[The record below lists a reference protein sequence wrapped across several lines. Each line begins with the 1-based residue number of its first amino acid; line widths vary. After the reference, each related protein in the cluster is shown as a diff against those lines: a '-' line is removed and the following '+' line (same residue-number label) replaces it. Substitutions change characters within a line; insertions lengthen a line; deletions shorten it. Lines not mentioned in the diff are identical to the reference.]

1 MRFKDNVLLVAQPPM
16 SGSKMLPSP
25 STIFPSTHQ
34 QLRESCGSAPINKTT
49 FNRRITR
56 CSLERC
62 RGACCYDGVY
72 VDDATEATLTDLVK
86 DRAEDLKAIGMV
98 VPDTLFVMGIW
109 EGEEFGHKTAVHDFN
124 FNAVVSDYPSHFN
137 QTACV
142 FHLSDGRCALQVLA
156 EQDGRHPWD
165 YKPATCWLH
174 PLDVSPSGIM
184 LHDEISD
191 PYQVPEYPG
200 YVSCTFCGRTDLAGE
215 PAAEVLQPELSYLS
229 GILHRDLSV
238 ELASP

>member
-1 MRFKDNVLLVAQPPM
+1 MTL
-16 SGSKMLPSP
+16 SGNMIPKP
-25 STIFPSTHQ
+25 STIFPFTHQ
-34 QLRESCGSAPINKTT
+34 QLRESCGKAPINKAS

-72 VDDATEATLTDLVK
+72 VDEATENALTDLVRT
-86 DRAEDLKAIGMV
+86 RAQDLKAIGMTI
-98 VPDTLFVMGIW
+98 PDTLFVTGNW
-109 EGEEFGHKTAVHDFN
+109 EGKKNGRKTAVHDFN
-124 FNAVVSDYPSHFN
+124 FNEVVSDYPPHFN

-156 EQDGRHPWD
+156 EQDLRHGWD
-165 YKPATCWLH
+165 YKPVSCWLH
-174 PLDVSPSGIM
+174 PIDVSQASIT

-215 PAAEVLQPELSYLS
+215 PSCNVLQPELSHLS
-229 GILHRDLSV
+229 DILNRDLMI
-238 ELASP
+238 ELVRS